1 MTDAGRSRSNS
12 DDEEN
17 AVDTLTADPVL
28 TVNEEYSCL
37 IPALSDSD
45 TEVLRLSIKENG
57 QYVPIDLNQDGVILD
72 GHHRYRACQELGI
85 KPAIIVRVFE
95 SRILEKKFIIEV
107 NRNRMHLTAFQRIE
121 LQCKLES
128 IEPEL
133 VYWQDC

>member
-17 AVDTLTADPVL
+17 AVDTLTADPEL

-57 QYVPIDLNQDGVILD
+57 QYVPIDLNQDGVIT
-72 GHHRYRACQELGI
+72 HHRYRACQELGI

-95 SRILEKKFIIEV
+95 NRILEKKFIIEV

-128 IEPEL
+128 IESEL